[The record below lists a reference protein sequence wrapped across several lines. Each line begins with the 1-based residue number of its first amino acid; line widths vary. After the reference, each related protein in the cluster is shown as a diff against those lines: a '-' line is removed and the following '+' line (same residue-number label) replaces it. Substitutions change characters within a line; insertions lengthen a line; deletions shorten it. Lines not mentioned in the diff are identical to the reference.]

1 MFEFAWPWSFLLLPL
16 PWLLRVMVPPAV
28 IEESA
33 ALKVPFFYEFKNP
46 RSSQR
51 HTGLKPWQF
60 ILALL
65 IWCLLVLA
73 GARPQWLGEAI
84 PQSVSG
90 RDLLMAVDLSGSMQ
104 EKDFLLGDTPIDRL
118 SATKRVASQFIER
131 RAGDR
136 IGLILFGDQA
146 YLQAPLTFDRA
157 TVATFLEEAVIG
169 LAGGETAIGD
179 AIGLAVKR
187 LRNNPSN
194 QRVLILLTDGAN
206 TAGLVSPL
214 KAAELAAD
222 EGLKIYTIG
231 IGADEMIV
239 RDFFGSR
246 RVNPSADL
254 DEKTL
259 TSIAAQTGGRYFRAR
274 DTRELETIYDFLD
287 LLEPVEKDQQYY
299 RPEIALYYWP
309 LGLALIL
316 AFVFVW
322 IKLDLFR
329 VPSIR
334 LTRRTQSLPSVADS
348 KHA

>member
-16 PWLLRVMVPPAV
+16 PWLLRVTVPPAK

-33 ALKVPFFYEFKNP
+33 ALKVPFFYEFENTP
-46 RSSQR
+46 GGGRR
-51 HTGLKPWQF
+51 TGFKPWQF
-60 ILALL
+60 VFAL
-65 IWCLLVLA
+65 IVWCLLVLA
-73 GARPQWLGEAI
+73 SARPQWLGEPI

-104 EKDFLLGDTPIDRL
+104 ERDFLIGDTPIDRL

-146 YLQAPLTFDRA
+146 YLQAPLTFDRT
-157 TVATFLEEAVIG
+157 TVATFLDEAAIG
-169 LAGGETAIGD
+169 LAGEKTAIGD

-194 QRVLILLTDGAN
+194 QRILILLTDGAN

-214 KAAELAAD
+214 KAAELAKH

-231 IGADEMIV
+231 IGADEMII

-259 TSIAAQTGGRYFRAR
+259 TGIAGQTGGRYFRAR
-274 DTRELETIYDFLD
+274 DIRELETIYGLLD
-287 LLEPVEKDQQYY
+287 RLEPVEKDQQYY
-299 RPEIALYYWP
+299 RPKIALYFWP

-316 AFVFVW
+316 AFAFAG
-322 IKLDLFR
+322 IKLGAAR
-329 VPSIR
+329 IPSIH
-334 LTRRTQSLPSVADS
+334 LTRRTRSPSG
-348 KHA
+348 